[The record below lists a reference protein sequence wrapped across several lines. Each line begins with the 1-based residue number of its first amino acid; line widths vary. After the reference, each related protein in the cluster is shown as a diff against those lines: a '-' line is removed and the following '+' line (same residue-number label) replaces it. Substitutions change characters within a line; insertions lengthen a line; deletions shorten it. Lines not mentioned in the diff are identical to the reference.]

1 MGAAFAGGYIL
12 SAEVLPTDV
21 RALGLSA
28 CSQCARVGG
37 FVSPLLLLI
46 DESSATV
53 PYAIWAALAL
63 AAATVD
69 DFVHFSA
76 ADERGGGGGPPQ
88 ARTHAAA
95 AATERVE
102 PSATKVAMAIGS
114 DGAAH
119 GRTQRPPSAK
129 VRAGSQ

>member
-1 MGAAFAGGYIL
+1 MRAHRGHAAAEKPFLRDAFEQL
-12 SAEVLPTDV
+12 DEVLRRSPASAEDV

-63 AAATVD
+63 AAGVATL
-69 DFVHFSA
+69 A
-76 ADERGGGGGPPQ
+76 LPETLG
-88 ARTHAAA
+88 
-95 AATERVE
+95 E
-102 PSATKVAMAIGS
+102 PSIESVAELRQLMARQL
-114 DGAAH
+114 GAGLA
-119 GRTQRPPSAK
+119 P
-129 VRAGSQ
+129 